1 MRAKDLEITNLKVE
15 LKGINEE
22 YELTMMQLEQ
32 CQRNVIN
39 MTNANAKLPKYESTF
54 DEVLIEVEDQK
65 QDRDIQCK
73 GVIDVK
79 SGSFM
84 NDSVNEKSVQ
94 ATFIDTKEIGI

>member
-54 DEVLIEVEDQK
+54 DEVLIEVED
-65 QDRDIQCK
+65 
-73 GVIDVK
+73 
-79 SGSFM
+79 
-84 NDSVNEKSVQ
+84 
-94 ATFIDTKEIGI
+94 